1 MKPVVSVGKQ
11 NFLSL
16 RTGKYFYIDKTNF
29 IKEWWESGDDVTLI
43 TRPRRFGKTLNMSM
57 MECFFSNKYED
68 RGDLFEGLSVWEDE
82 KYRKLQG
89 TYPVIFL
96 SFADIKQQNYEDAIR
111 SIKGIISNLYNEHF
125 YLSEWEGLTQNEKKQ
140 FVSVSGEMDDVTAQ
154 TSVKNLCNYLSRYYQ
169 KKVIV
174 LLDEYDTPMQ
184 EAYLGGYWDQF
195 TQFIRSMFNSTFKT
209 NPYLERAIMTG
220 ITLIKVDAPS
230 SLGSKIPRQ
239 VNEVGFPTRLENTSP
254 SSQCQS
260 IFSDL
265 NNLRVVTT
273 TCDEYATS
281 FGFTEQEV
289 FVALDQFELGEMK
302 QDVKPWYDGFTFGK
316 YTDIYNPWSITYFLK
331 EKKLASYWASSS
343 SNGLVNSLLQQSSP
357 ETKCNMERL
366 LKGECITVMID
377 EQIVF
382 NQLDEDE
389 DAIWSLLLASGYLKV
404 EHLRTEDADG
414 DILDEPEYTLKL
426 TNREVRSMFIRM
438 MKGWFKKTSSYYN
451 YFIKALLKG
460 NLKEMNA
467 YMNEVAL
474 ATFSTFDTGKQP
486 SMRSQSER
494 FYHGFVLGLLVEL
507 RGDYEVISNSE
518 SGLGRYDVMIC
529 PLKPDLPAYV
539 LEFKVID
546 DTEEKTLEDTVK
558 AAHKQIEEMKYD
570 TRLLERGIQKEQIR
584 HYGFAFEGKKVL
596 IG

>member
-16 RTGKYFYIDKTNF
+16 RTNRYFYIDKTNF

-57 MECFFSNKYED
+57 MECFFSNKYKG
-68 RGDLFEGLSVWEDE
+68 RGDLFEGLSIWQDE
-82 KYRKLQG
+82 KYRNLQG

-96 SFADIKQQNYEDAIR
+96 SFADMKQQNYEDAVKK
-111 SIKGIISNLYNEHF
+111 IKNILTGLYNEYTF
-125 YLSEWEGLTQNEKKQ
+125 ILDWEGFSENEKEQ
-140 FVSVSGEMDDVTAQ
+140 FLSVNSNMDDVTAQ
-154 TSVKNLCNYLSRYYQ
+154 DAIKNLCNYLSRYYQ

-184 EAYLGGYWDQF
+184 EAYLGKYWNEF

-220 ITLIKVDAPS
+220 ITRV
-230 SLGSKIPRQ
+230 SK
-239 VNEVGFPTRLENTSP
+239 E
-254 SSQCQS
+254 S

-265 NNLRVVTT
+265 NNLRVITT
-273 TCDEYATS
+273 TSDEYATY

-289 FVALDQFELGEMK
+289 YEALDQFDLSERK
-302 QDVKPWYDGFTFGK
+302 QDVKAWYDGFTFGK

-331 EKKLASYWASSS
+331 EKKLASYWANSS
-343 SNGLVNSLLQQSSP
+343 SNGLVDSLIRTGNSTVKKKMESLLQGN
-357 ETKCNMERL
+357 T
-366 LKGECITVMID
+366 ITVELD
-377 EQIVF
+377 EQVIF
-382 NQLDEDE
+382 DQLQKKKN
-389 DAIWSLLLASGYLKV
+389 AIWSFLLASGYLKV
-404 EHLRTEDADG
+404 VHTTLGEASGKR
-414 DILDEPEYTLKL
+414 EYGLML
-426 TNREVRSMFIRM
+426 TNKEVMLMFQQMISE
-438 MKGWFKKTSSYYN
+438 WFDTEEDDYN
-451 YFIKALLKG
+451 GFIKALLKG

-529 PLKPDLPAYV
+529 PLKSDLPAYV

-570 TRLLERGIQKEQIR
+570 TRLLERGIKSEQIR

>member
-16 RTGKYFYIDKTNF
+16 RTNRYFYIDKTNF

-57 MECFFSNKYED
+57 MECFFSNKYKG
-68 RGDLFEGLSVWEDE
+68 RGDLFEGLSIWQDE
-82 KYRKLQG
+82 KYRNLQG

-96 SFADIKQQNYEDAIR
+96 SFADMKQQNYEDAVKK
-111 SIKGIISNLYNEHF
+111 IKNILTGLYNEYTF
-125 YLSEWEGLTQNEKKQ
+125 ILDWEGFSENEKEQ
-140 FVSVSGEMDDVTAQ
+140 FLSVNSNMDDVTAQ
-154 TSVKNLCNYLSRYYQ
+154 DAIKNLCNYLSRYYQ

-184 EAYLGGYWDQF
+184 EAYLGKYWNEF

-220 ITLIKVDAPS
+220 ITRV
-230 SLGSKIPRQ
+230 SK
-239 VNEVGFPTRLENTSP
+239 E
-254 SSQCQS
+254 S

-265 NNLRVVTT
+265 NNLRVITT
-273 TCDEYATS
+273 TSDEYATY

-289 FVALDQFELGEMK
+289 YEALDQFDLSERK
-302 QDVKPWYDGFTFGK
+302 QDVKAWYDGFTFGK

-331 EKKLASYWASSS
+331 EKKLASYWANSS
-343 SNGLVNSLLQQSSP
+343 SNGLVDSLIRTGNSTVKKKMESLLQGN
-357 ETKCNMERL
+357 T
-366 LKGECITVMID
+366 ITVELD
-377 EQIVF
+377 EQVIF
-382 NQLDEDE
+382 DQLQKKKN
-389 DAIWSLLLASGYLKV
+389 AIWSFLLASGYLKV
-404 EHLRTEDADG
+404 VHTTLGEASGKR
-414 DILDEPEYTLKL
+414 EYGLML
-426 TNREVRSMFIRM
+426 TNKEVMLMFQQMISE
-438 MKGWFKKTSSYYN
+438 WFDTEEDDYN
-451 YFIKALLKG
+451 GFIKALLKG

-507 RGDYEVISNSE
+507 RGDYEVITNSE
-518 SGLGRYDVMIC
+518 SGQGRYDVMIC
-529 PLKPDLPAYV
+529 PLKSDLPAYV

-570 TRLLERGIQKEQIR
+570 TRLLERGIKSEQIR

>member
-1 MKPVVSVGKQ
+1 MIH
-11 NFLSL
+11 
-16 RTGKYFYIDKTNF
+16 Y
-29 IKEWWESGDDVTLI
+29 
-43 TRPRRFGKTLNMSM
+43 TR
-57 MECFFSNKYED
+57 
-68 RGDLFEGLSVWEDE
+68 
-82 KYRKLQG
+82 
-89 TYPVIFL
+89 
-96 SFADIKQQNYEDAIR
+96 
-111 SIKGIISNLYNEHF
+111 LYNEYTF
-125 YLSEWEGLTQNEKKQ
+125 ILDWEGFTENEKEQ
-140 FVSVSGEMDDVTAQ
+140 FLSVNSNMDDVTAQ
-154 TSVKNLCNYLSRYYQ
+154 DALKNLCDYLSRYYQ

-184 EAYLGGYWDQF
+184 EAYLGGYSREGNEPSDCLQAFGDCPRTHGWNNHERDQF

-220 ITLIKVDAPS
+220 ITRV
-230 SLGSKIPRQ
+230 SK
-239 VNEVGFPTRLENTSP
+239 E
-254 SSQCQS
+254 S

-273 TCDEYATS
+273 TCDEYAIS

-289 FVALDQFELGEMK
+289 FNTLEEFDMDEMK
-302 QDVKPWYDGFTFGK
+302 QDVKAWYDGFTFGK

-331 EKKLASYWASSS
+331 EKKLASYWAASS
-343 SNGLVNSLLQQSSP
+343 SNGLVSSLLQKSSP
-357 ETKCNMERL
+357 EIKHDMELL
-366 LKGECITVMID
+366 LKDETITVVLD

-404 EHLRTEDADG
+404 EHLQTEDEEG
-414 DILDEPEYTLKL
+414 DILDEPLYSLKL
-426 TNREVRSMFIRM
+426 TNREVRNMFIHM
-438 MKGWFKKTSSYYN
+438 MKGWFKKTSSNYN
-451 YFIKALLKG
+451 RFIKSLLQG
-460 NLKEMNA
+460 NLEEMND

-474 ATFSTFDTGKQP
+474 ATFSSFDTGIRP
-486 SMRSQSER
+486 SMRNQSER

-507 RGDYEVISNSE
+507 RGNYEVISNNE

-529 PLKPDLPAYV
+529 PLKQELPAFI
-539 LEFKVID
+539 LEFKIYNSSK
-546 DTEEKTLEDTVK
+546 EGSLEDTVK

>member
-1 MKPVVSVGKQ
+1 MNTVVSVGKQ

-16 RTGKYFYIDKTNF
+16 RTNHYFYIDKTDF
-29 IKEWWESGDDVTLI
+29 IREWWESGDDVTLI

-57 MECFFSNKYED
+57 VECFFSNKYED
-68 RGDLFEGLSVWEDE
+68 RGDLFVGLSIWEDV
-82 KYRKLQG
+82 KYRNLQG
-89 TYPVIFL
+89 SYPVIFL
-96 SFADIKQQNYEDAIR
+96 SFADMKQQNYEDAVKKVKNILTR
-111 SIKGIISNLYNEHF
+111 LYNEYTF
-125 YLSEWEGLTQNEKKQ
+125 ILDWEGLTKNEKEQ
-140 FVSVSGEMDDVTAQ
+140 FLSVRLSMDDVTAQ
-154 TSVKNLCNYLSRYYQ
+154 DAIKNLCDYLSRYYQ

-184 EAYLGGYWDQF
+184 EAYLGGYWDEF

-220 ITLIKVDAPS
+220 ITRV
-230 SLGSKIPRQ
+230 SK
-239 VNEVGFPTRLENTSP
+239 E
-254 SSQCQS
+254 S

-265 NNLRVVTT
+265 NNLRVITT
-273 TCDEYATS
+273 TCNEYATYI
-281 FGFTEQEV
+281 GFTEQEV
-289 FVALDQFELGEMK
+289 FAALEEFDLGDRK
-302 QDVKPWYDGFTFGK
+302 QDVKDWYDGFTFGK
-316 YTDIYNPWSITYFLK
+316 YTDIYNPWSITYFIK

-357 ETKCNMERL
+357 EIKCNMERL
-366 LKGECITVMID
+366 LKGECITVIID

-404 EHLRTEDADG
+404 EHLQTEDVDG

-451 YFIKALLKG
+451 SFIKALLKG
-460 NLKEMNA
+460 NVKEMNA

-474 ATFSTFDTGKQP
+474 ATFSTFDTGKHP
-486 SMRSQSER
+486 SVRSQSER

-507 RGDYEVISNSE
+507 RGDYEIISNSE

-546 DTEEKTLEDTVK
+546 DTEEKTLEDTVE

-570 TRLLERGIQKEQIR
+570 TRLLERGIKKEQIR